1 LNVVASCPVVYFAL
15 LALAVCPLGLTACSG
30 AAGTDIG
37 ANPAAST
44 RDATAPPE
52 VPAAIDATSPVPDV
66 ATSDDDRDAVAD
78 SNAPREASVSVDSGA
93 APEGGDETGGSDSG
107 GPSLCSMICMGCCD
121 TMGKC
126 RTNNTTAICGANGAS
141 CEDCSTRKCPLTEAP
156 CCGTKGCG
164 CAVAGILG
172 CN

>member
-1 LNVVASCPVVYFAL
+1 MGASCPVVLFGL
-15 LALAVCPLGLTACSG
+15 LGLAVCPLGLPACSG
-30 AAGTDIG
+30 AASTDISV
-37 ANPAAST
+37 NPAAST

-52 VPAAIDATSPVPDV
+52 ASGAVDATSPVPD
-66 ATSDDDRDAVAD
+66 ATASDDDRGAVAD
-78 SNAPREASVSVDSGA
+78 SSAVREATVSDDSGPA
-93 APEGGDETGGSDSG
+93 SEGGDEAGGGDSG

-121 TMGKC
+121 TIGKC
-126 RTNNTTAICGANGAS
+126 RTGNTTALCGASGAS
-141 CEDCSTRKCPLTEAP
+141 CEDCSTRKCALTESP